1 MIFEHYSFIGVAIR
15 LLAVLF
21 LVLLN
26 GFFVAAEFAIVKVRS
41 TQIETLLK
49 RHHRRARV
57 ADNVIQHLD
66 AYLSA
71 TQLGITLASLGLGW
85 LGEPFV
91 AELIEPL
98 LAMLGIA
105 SPQLISL
112 VALGIAF
119 SIITFLH
126 IVLGE
131 LAPKSLAIQRAQ
143 QTTLWVAVPL
153 TLFYKLFYP
162 AIWVLNHMA
171 NWVLKGVG
179 LDPVSEAELVHSE
192 EELRLLLAESADKSA
207 GSTGRAISMR
217 AFSLKSL
224 KARNIMLPRN
234 KIVALFVEHSIESSL
249 KVSEASRHTRFP
261 LCRDTIDHV
270 LGMVH
275 VKDLLWQIHTE
286 QEAARIEAVRRDVLF
301 IPDLVSLETLLSMF
315 LEKKC
320 HMAIVVDEFGGTL
333 GMVTLEDVLEEI
345 VGEIQD
351 EFDQEQPL
359 ISQIRENEFLVDG
372 ATPLHDV
379 EQAFDISFDDDNDAA
394 TLGGYL
400 VDRWQEIPT
409 EGTEWQLGKLRFVVK
424 KVEKLRVSQVLVK
437 LEQAVPGEVGGAN

>member
-1 MIFEHYSFIGVAIR
+1 MEPHLYSLFGIAFR
-15 LLAVLF
+15 LFAVLF

-41 TQIETLLK
+41 TQIETLVK
-49 RHHRRARV
+49 KHHRRARV

-91 AELIEPL
+91 AVLLESVLASIGIESKKIVTL
-98 LAMLGIA
+98 VSLG
-105 SPQLISL
+105 
-112 VALGIAF
+112 VAFA
-119 SIITFLH
+119 IITFLH

-131 LAPKSLAIQRAQ
+131 LAPKSLAIQRAR
-143 QTTLWVAVPL
+143 QTTLWVAIPL
-153 TLFYKLFYP
+153 TFFYKLFFP
-162 AIWVLNHMA
+162 AIWALNQVA
-171 NWVLKGVG
+171 NWVLRIIG
-179 LDPVSEAELVHSE
+179 LEPVSEGELAHSE
-192 EELRLLLAESADKSA
+192 EELRLLLAESGNARSDNSI
-207 GSTGRAISMR
+207 SRAISLK

-234 KIVALFVEHSIESSL
+234 KIVALYAEQSAESNL
-249 KVSEASRHTRFP
+249 RTAEASRHTRFP
-261 LCRDTIDHV
+261 LCRETMDQVI
-270 LGMVH
+270 GMVH
-275 VKDLLWQIHTE
+275 VKDLLWQIHA
-286 QEAARIEAVRRDVLF
+286 QGDNARIEAIRREILF
-301 IPDLVSLETLLSMF
+301 IPELVNLETLLSMF
-315 LEKKC
+315 LDKKC

-333 GMVTLEDVLEEI
+333 GMVTLEDVLEEL

-359 ISQIRENEFLVDG
+359 ITQIQEKEYLVDG

-379 EQAFDISFDDDNDAA
+379 EEAFGVRFNDENDAA

-400 VDRWQEIPT
+400 VDRWQEIPP
-409 EGTEWQLGKLRFVVK
+409 EGTEWNFENLKFVVQ
-424 KVEKLRVSQVLVK
+424 KVEKFRVSQVRVK
-437 LEQAVPGEVGGAN
+437 VEESSSA